1 MSPNHL
7 YQYKL
12 SMYRGENHS
21 LVIKQK
27 REICLLQT
35 IQGEATIYLFNP
47 KHEGDIKGMPLQS
60 IKKWAIK
67 TTLNPESSLYI
78 PPEWYY
84 FYETN
89 QDVLLVTIQCD
100 TVFTVVY
107 NLLRK

>member
-1 MSPNHL
+1 MV
-7 YQYKL
+7 K
-12 SMYRGENHS
+12 NHS

-67 TTLNPESSLYI
+67 TILTQKVLYTFPSNGTI
-78 PPEWYY
+78 FMKLIKMYY
-84 FYETN
+84 WI
-89 QDVLLVTIQCD
+89 TIQCD